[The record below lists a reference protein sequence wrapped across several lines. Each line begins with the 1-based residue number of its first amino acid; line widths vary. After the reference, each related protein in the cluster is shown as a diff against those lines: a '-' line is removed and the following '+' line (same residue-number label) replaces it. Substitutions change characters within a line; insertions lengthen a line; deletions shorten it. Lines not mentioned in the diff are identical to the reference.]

1 MRRGDTKYKSKILT
15 QRASIN
21 AGLLFLVFT
30 AYFSSVEAAEV
41 LLVLEHVEQGKRIS
55 TEIKNEIGS
64 FPSPYQNKS
73 QISWTIKQ
81 GEAVRA
87 KSAPLARQIDF
98 YRLNGREYELV
109 CTVELKYFEEKKN
122 VWSPHYRINQ
132 EMIFAKEGDRWVP
145 LNMVEGIP
153 SLIQFSSNQ
162 FPNIEGY
169 YSTFDF
175 GLITS
180 PIAIDAWKVAVMTSP
195 FSPSP

>member
-1 MRRGDTKYKSKILT
+1 MRYGGIKHKISTHSAAL
-15 QRASIN
+15 N
-21 AGLLFLVFT
+21 AALFFLVFI

-41 LLVLEHVEQGKRIS
+41 LLVLEHAEKDKRIS

-64 FPSPYQNKS
+64 FPSPYQNKP

-98 YRLNGREYELV
+98 YRLNGREYELL

-122 VWSPHYRINQ
+122 VWSPRYRINQ
-132 EMIFAKEGDRWVP
+132 EMLFTKEGDKWRP
-145 LNMVEGIP
+145 LKIVEGIP
-153 SLIQFSSNQ
+153 SLIQYSNNQ

-169 YSTFDF
+169 YSTLDF
-175 GLITS
+175 GLTTS
-180 PIAIDAWKVAVMTSP
+180 PIAIDAWKVAVTASP
-195 FSPSP
+195 FSPYP